1 MTATTREQAT
11 LPPRWAFEVVE
22 RERCA
27 YLGCEPNPANV
38 DVMMGN
44 PDGWATYHAW
54 AAYVARANA
63 TFSERAVRLLSDAEQ
78 LAGDLRA
85 YRDAAQPG
93 PEKSRYRYPLR
104 DIEHAAALIRKAGI

>member
-1 MTATTREQAT
+1 M
-11 LPPRWAFEVVE
+11 PPRWAFEVVE

-27 YLGCEPNPANV
+27 YLGYEPNPANV
-38 DVMMGN
+38 DVMMQS
-44 PDGWATYHAW
+44 PDGWAIYHAW

-63 TFSERAVRLLSDAEQ
+63 TFSERALRLLADAEQ
-78 LAGDLRA
+78 LARDLRA
-85 YRDAAQPG
+85 YRDAADPG